1 MATTGQNDTV
11 EREVRI
17 AARPET
23 IFPFFTDPA
32 KMVRWKGVHATL
44 DPRPGGIYR
53 VDVTG
58 RNVAKGEY
66 VEVNDLQAY
75 LDKAEK
81 LGGKTIMPPTEI
93 PDQVTLA
100 MFTDPEGNVI
110 GLVKSEHQ

>member
-1 MATTGQNDTV
+1 MAMPDQSDVV

-58 RNVAKGEY
+58 RDVARGEY
-66 VEVNDLQAY
+66 VEVVPY
-75 LDKAEK
+75 
-81 LGGKTIMPPTEI
+81 TR
-93 PDQVTLA
+93 VV
-100 MFTDPEGNVI
+100 FT
-110 GLVKSEHQ
+110 